1 MKKSLLIGVL
11 IVLLASFAI
20 AQDDAFPAGAEHAHF
35 ARVYNPNAPVA
46 PAGNNMTYYGGPI
59 MSGNANNIY
68 IVYYGNWTT
77 GDKKI
82 INSWAAT
89 IGGSPLYNANTTF
102 YDNATPNNFIQNVIG
117 FNYITHTCND
127 LYSLGHHLTDANVQ
141 TIVANAISS
150 GCLPND
156 TNGIYFVLTY
166 VDVTESAFGGAFCT
180 LFCGYHGF
188 STTIVSGEDIKYS
201 FVGNPA
207 KCPSGCDGNVAVYG
221 DKTSPNQDIGA
232 DGAVS
237 IMFHEL
243 SESVTDELV
252 TSTAY
257 SAWGAGTCGENG
269 DCCNFVFGP
278 TSTGTNSKGTYHY
291 NQTIGTRRYLLQE
304 MFALSEGPPN
314 FTNVPGTCVQSP

>member
-1 MKKSLLIGVL
+1 MKRFSLLAVAL
-11 IVLLASFAI
+11 MLLASLAVS
-20 AQDDAFPAGAEHAHF
+20 QDALPEGARKAHF
-35 ARVYNPNAPVA
+35 ARVYNPNAPAA
-46 PAGNNMTYYGGPI
+46 PPASTMTYYGGPI
-59 MSGNANNIY
+59 MSGNADNIY
-68 IVYYGNWTT
+68 IVYYGTWTS
-77 GDKKI
+77 GDKRI

-102 YDNATPNNFIQNVIG
+102 YDNASPNNFIQNVVG
-117 FNYITHTCND
+117 FNYNTHTYDDN
-127 LYSLGHHLTDANVQ
+127 YSLGKNLNDANIQ
-141 TIVANAISS
+141 TIVANAIS
-150 GCLPND
+150 GGHLPND
-156 TNGIYFVLTY
+156 VNGVYFVLTAK
-166 VDVTESAFGGAFCT
+166 DVMESAFGGAFCT
-180 LFCGYHGF
+180 LFCGYHTF
-188 STTIVSGEDIKYS
+188 STSIVSGENIKYS

-278 TSTGTNSKGTYHY
+278 TSTGTNTKGTYHY
-291 NQTIGTRRYLLQE
+291 NQTIGGRRYLLQE
-304 MFALSEGPPN
+304 MFALSQGPPN
-314 FTNVPGTCVQSP
+314 FTNVPGTCVQSH